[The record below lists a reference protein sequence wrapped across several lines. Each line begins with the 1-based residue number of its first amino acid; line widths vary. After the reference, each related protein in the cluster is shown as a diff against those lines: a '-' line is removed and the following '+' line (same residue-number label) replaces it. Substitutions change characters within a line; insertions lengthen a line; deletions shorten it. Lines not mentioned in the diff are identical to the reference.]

1 MLKLP
6 VSDYVE
12 NYYKEQG
19 IELTFRQQARLCWT
33 EPSLLKD
40 QLRLL
45 KELLSLSDDEKL
57 NKEIQ
62 ERITYEEESL
72 NRFMSNDN
80 PAVFYI
86 FLPDDRESEHPE
98 YFSKAE
104 AAISYGKAR
113 GKKWGEKFSL
123 EKRYL
128 MDCCPK
134 ELTDGKALIETD
146 ASLGTYF
153 FTPDGKIRYGWS
165 RECEVPFDQ
174 ENAERFE
181 NLYLNMKSPFGLG
194 DIVMGPGWEYPQV
207 VSTDH
212 DWYEEQYERFK
223 NHPYITLES
232 TDNCIRT
239 DYVHTDGRLCYDHTM
254 PFRLWKIDSWEDEE
268 YWKIILILSIM
279 AKADVSA
286 YDLEYLADEYARHQ
300 VEKQK
305 SKKVAK
311 RRKEKENEP

>member
-72 NRFMSNDN
+72 NRFMANDN

-86 FLPDDRESEHPE
+86 FLPDDKESEYPE

-104 AAISYGKAR
+104 AAISYGKAW
-113 GKKWGEKFSL
+113 GKKRGEKFSL

-134 ELTDGKALIETD
+134 ELMDGKALIETD

-165 RECEVPFDQ
+165 RECEAPFDQ

-181 NLYLNMKSPFGLG
+181 NLYLNVKSPFGLG
-194 DIVMGPGWEYPQV
+194 DIVMGPGWKYPQV
-207 VSTDH
+207 VGTDH
-212 DWYEEQYERFK
+212 DCFTEQYERLK
-223 NHPYITLES
+223 THPCMRLDS
-232 TDNCIRT
+232 TDNCIRIDCVDT
-239 DYVHTDGRLCYDHTM
+239 EGCLDYDHPS
-254 PFRLWKIDSWEDEE
+254 PFRLWKIDSWEDKE
-268 YWKIILILSIM
+268 YWKILQMLSAM

-286 YDLEYLADEYARHQ
+286 YDLEYLADRYAEHQ
-300 VEKQK
+300 AEKQK
-305 SKKVAK
+305 TKNAAE
-311 RRKEKENEP
+311 RGKEKENEP